1 VLDFTGLAQKNGAV
15 MSHIRLAPK
24 PADIHAVRIAAG
36 GAGLLLGCD
45 MVVAASPEAL
55 TRIETGVT
63 RAVVN
68 SYLAPTAAFVMN
80 GDVDFEEAQMH
91 RALRTATGERG
102 IEFVDGS
109 GLATAL
115 MGDAIASNLFMLG
128 YAWQQGLVPLSRAAI
143 ERAIELNGV
152 GIEMNKRAFGWG
164 RLAAHDLRRVEA
176 AAKPMMPTEEL
187 KPSETLEEIV
197 RRRVNFLTEYQ
208 NAGYARR
215 FADAVRAVEAAE
227 KTSARGSRGL
237 AEAVARSLFKLMAYK
252 DEYEVAR
259 LYTDGEFQKKLGAQ
273 FEGDYRLQFHLAP
286 PLWAP
291 RDPATGEMRKRA
303 YGACVMQA
311 FKVLAKLKGLRG
323 TALDPFGYTAE
334 RKTERRLIGEYEAVV
349 RELTVGLTTDNHA
362 LALEIAKL
370 PMQIRGF
377 GHVKLRALARTK
389 AREAELI
396 AAFRNPVRAVA
407 AE

>member
-1 VLDFTGLAQKNGAV
+1 
-15 MSHIRLAPK
+15 LAPN
-24 PADIHAVRIAAG
+24 PEDIHAVRIAAG
-36 GAGLLLGCD
+36 GADLVLGCD

-55 TRIETGVT
+55 TRIETNVT

-68 SYLAPTAAFVMN
+68 SYLAPTAAFVLN
-80 GDVDFEEAQMH
+80 GDIDFEETAMQ

-128 YAWQQGLVPLSRAAI
+128 YAWQQGLVPLSREAI

-176 AAKPMMPTEEL
+176 AAKPMMPNEAP

-197 RRRVNFLTEYQ
+197 RRRVVFLTEYQ
-208 NAGYARR
+208 DAGYAQR
-215 FADAVRAVEAAE
+215 FVELVRAVETAE
-227 KTSARGSRGL
+227 RGRARGRRGL
-237 AEAVARSLFKLMAYK
+237 AEAVAKSLFKLMAYK

-259 LYTDGEFQKKLGAQ
+259 LYTDGEFQRKLGAQ
-273 FEGDYRLQFHLAP
+273 FEGDYKLQFHLAP

-291 RDPATGEMRKRA
+291 RDPATGEMKKRA
-303 YGACVMQA
+303 YGAWVLPA
-311 FKVLAKLKGLRG
+311 FRLLARLKRLRG
-323 TALDPFGYTAE
+323 TAFDPFGYTAE
-334 RKTERRLIGEYEAVV
+334 RKAERRLVGEYEAVV
-349 RELTVGLTTDNHA
+349 RALMGALSAENHA

-370 PMQIRGF
+370 PLQIRGF
-377 GHVKLRALARTK
+377 GHVKLRNLARTK
-389 AREAELI
+389 AREAELM
-396 AAFRNPVRAVA
+396 AAFQNPVRAAA